1 MNQSIQSE
9 HQPTIFLIDDNPDNL
24 TVLVELLS
32 SKNYNLYLFESG
44 EAALNNIETNTPDL
58 ILLDVMMPQI
68 NGYAV
73 CRRLKSNPQTQDIP
87 IIFMSALDKTRDIV
101 KGFESGGV
109 DYISKPFAVEEVLA
123 RVETQLQLKRYNE
136 QLKQEI
142 EQRKLAEEKAEEK
155 AIELEKN
162 LEELKRTKSQL
173 VQAEKMSGLGQ
184 VVAGVAHEINNPIS
198 FIYGNLSYARQYF
211 QDVITLLEAYRQN
224 YHPPSQEIKQL
235 EAEIELEFLVMDW
248 KKMINSME
256 TGASRIRDIVSSLK
270 NFSSLGK
277 SGIKFAN
284 IEQGIEDTLL
294 VLQHRF
300 KRDKNHP
307 EIQIIKNYGNIP
319 EVNCYINQINQV
331 FVNLISNAID
341 SFEEHK
347 TKNPVIE
354 INTEVISENR
364 IRIRIGDNGCG
375 MPEEIKDKI
384 FQPFFTT
391 KPVGKGTGLGL
402 STTYQIITETHAGQ
416 IYCQSA
422 PGEGT
427 EFIIEIPIK
436 KIENNSTTTVIKN
449 SAEKSLQQHL
459 VKLRA

>member
-1 MNQSIQSE
+1 MIQSIQSE
-9 HQPTIFLIDDNPDNL
+9 HQPTIFLIDDNPENL
-24 TVLVELLS
+24 VVLVKLLS
-32 SKNYNLYLFESG
+32 RKNYNLYLFETG
-44 EAALNNIETNTPDL
+44 EDALSSIGTNTPDL
-58 ILLDVMMPQI
+58 ILLDIMMQTM
-68 NGYAV
+68 NGYEV
-73 CRRLKSNPQTQDIP
+73 CRRLKLNHKTKEIP
-87 IIFMSALDKTRDIV
+87 IIFISALDQTRDIV
-101 KGFESGGV
+101 KGFEYGAV
-109 DYISKPFAVEEVLA
+109 DYISKPFAIAEVLV

-142 EQRKLAEEKAEEK
+142 EQRKQAEAKAEEK

-162 LEELKRTKSQL
+162 LAELKRTKSQL

-294 VLQHRF
+294 VLQHRL
-300 KRDKNHP
+300 KGDKNHP

-436 KIENNSTTTVIKN
+436 KIENNSTTTLLKN